1 MKKVVAERVIHN
13 GERRIS
19 LRFGYDET
27 LIGIV
32 KKIEGARWSSQMK
45 LWHVPESSNIKSTLL
60 DTFRGQAFV
69 DYSSLVKGE
78 EDKHDSKQKDVVS
91 GGEAKQRVN
100 KEAKQSALSEK
111 AVKDIE
117 KYRNWMEANRYPES
131 TVRTYAGMIST
142 FLKFVSPKQAEECT
156 SEDLVRIVEEY
167 ILPNGLSHS
176 FQNQMVSAV
185 KKFYGKIYKSVID
198 PGEITRPRPQHR
210 LPNVLS
216 KEQVKRILDS
226 VKNEK
231 HRVMLSLV
239 YGCGLRRSEVLEL
252 LPSDVDRDRKLMKI
266 RQAKGFKDR
275 LVPLSDRLIQMLDQY
290 IKHFKPVK
298 YLFEGQNAG
307 SKYSPAS
314 LEKVFRNAY
323 EKAGIQ
329 KKDITLHGL
338 RHSYATHLLEAG
350 TDLRYIQALLG
361 HKSSRTTE
369 IYTHVTIQSI
379 EKIRSPFDDL

>member
-1 MKKVVAERVIHN
+1 MKKIVVERVIHK

-19 LRFGYDET
+19 LSFGYDEP
-27 LIGIV
+27 LIRIV

-45 LWHVPESSNIKSTLL
+45 LWHIPDNSNIKGNLL
-60 DTFRGQAFV
+60 DAFRGQAFV
-69 DYSSLVKGE
+69 DYSSLDKGE
-78 EDKHDSKQKDVVS
+78 ADKHDAKQNEVFS
-91 GGEAKQRVN
+91 GEEAKQVVDR
-100 KEAKQSALSEK
+100 EAKQSVLSEK

-117 KYRNWMEANRYPES
+117 KFRKWMEANRYPES
-131 TVRTYAGMIST
+131 TVRTYTGMIST
-142 FLKFVSPKQAEECT
+142 FLKFVGPKEAEDCT
-156 SEDLVRIVEEY
+156 SEDLVRIVDEY

-198 PGEITRPRPQHR
+198 PGEIMRPRPEHR

-216 KEQVKRILDS
+216 KEEVKRILDS

>member
-1 MKKVVAERVIHN
+1 MKKVIAERVIHK

-19 LRFGYDET
+19 LSFGYDEN
-27 LIGIV
+27 LIMIV
-32 KKIEGARWSSQMK
+32 KKIEGARWSSLMK
-45 LWHVPESSNIKSTLL
+45 FWHIPDSGNIKGNLL
-60 DTFRGQAFV
+60 DAFRGQAFV
-69 DYSSLVKGE
+69 DYSSLDKVEADKPGAKQNDVSSGE
-78 EDKHDSKQKDVVS
+78 EV
-91 GGEAKQRVN
+91 KQRVDRDS
-100 KEAKQSALSEK
+100 KQSALSDK

-117 KYRNWMEANRYPES
+117 KFRKWMEANRYPES
-131 TVRTYAGMIST
+131 TVRTYTGMIAT
-142 FLKFVSPKQAEECT
+142 FLKFVSPKEAEDCT
-156 SEDLVRIVEEY
+156 SEDLVRIVDEY
-167 ILPNGLSHS
+167 ILPNGLSRS
-176 FQNQMVSAV
+176 FQNQMISAV
-185 KKFYGKIYKSVID
+185 KKFYGKVYKSVID
-198 PGEITRPRPQHR
+198 VGEISRPRPEHR

-216 KEQVKRILDS
+216 KAEVKKILDS
-226 VKNEK
+226 VANEK

-252 LPSDVDRDRKLMKI
+252 LPSDIDHDRKLVQI

-275 LVPLSDRLIQMLDQY
+275 LVPLSDKLIQMVDQY
-290 IKHFKPVK
+290 MLHFKPVK
-298 YLFEGQNAG
+298 YLFEGQTRG
-307 SKYSPAS
+307 SRYSPAS
-314 LEKVFRNAY
+314 LEKIFKTAFL
-323 EKAGIQ
+323 KAGIN

>member
-1 MKKVVAERVIHN
+1 MKKVVAERVIHK

-19 LRFGYDET
+19 LSFGYDKT

-32 KKIEGARWSSQMK
+32 KKIEGARWSSHMK
-45 LWHVPESSNIKSTLL
+45 SWHIPDGGDLKGMLL
-60 DTFRGQAFV
+60 DVFRGQAFV
-69 DYSSLVKGE
+69 DYSSL
-78 EDKHDSKQKDVVS
+78 DKREADKPDTKLNVTHSE
-91 GGEAKQRVN
+91 GEAKLKVD
-100 KEAKQSALSEK
+100 KESKQSALSEK

-117 KYRNWMEANRYPES
+117 KFRKWMEVNRYPES
-131 TVRTYAGMIST
+131 TIRTYSGMIAT
-142 FLKFVSPKQAEECT
+142 FLKFVSPKEAEEC
-156 SEDLVRIVEEY
+156 SSGDLARIVDEY
-167 ILPNGLSHS
+167 ILPNGLSRS
-176 FQNQMVSAV
+176 FQNQMISAV
-185 KKFYGKIYKSVID
+185 KKFYGKVYKSVID
-198 PGEITRPRPQHR
+198 VGEISRPRPEHR

-216 KEQVKRILDS
+216 KAEVRKILDS
-226 VKNEK
+226 VANEK

-252 LPSDVDRDRKLMKI
+252 LPSDIDHDRKLLQI

-275 LVPLSDRLIQMLDQY
+275 LVPLSDKLIQMVDQY
-290 IKHFKPVK
+290 MLHHKPLK
-298 YLFEGQNAG
+298 YLFEGQTRG
-307 SKYSPAS
+307 SRYSPAS
-314 LEKVFRNAY
+314 LEKIFRTAFL
-323 EKAGIQ
+323 KAGIN